1 MSCGCPFLP
10 HFCGRLPSFIALSVK
25 FRTFSH
31 FPLRAYI
38 YARMSLC
45 FHQIVTS
52 FCFHHFVYVT
62 LLCHFVYVTMF
73 IAPAYNAGIG
83 FAILSSV
90 HYVRIPPD
98 NGSVSAADNVVY
110 ARQIYMP
117 SPCFSVK
124 FLTLLP
130 FSPSVKWRC
139 TSTCLSPCAHTEEH
153 WCPVFAASNREYMC
167 NRLVLKVSHPAEI
180 RSDDY

>member
-1 MSCGCPFLP
+1 MMQASALPFLAP
-10 HFCGRLPSFIALSVK
+10 FI
-25 FRTFSH
+25 TFG
-31 FPLRAYI
+31 Y
-38 YARMSLC
+38 Y
-45 FHQIVTS
+45 
-52 FCFHHFVYVT
+52 
-62 LLCHFVYVTMF
+62 
-73 IAPAYNAGIG
+73 
-83 FAILSSV
+83 
-90 HYVRIPPD
+90 PD
-98 NGSVSAADNVVY
+98 NGSVSAADNRVY

-130 FSPSVKWRC
+130 FSSSVKWRC

-167 NRLVLKVSHPAEI
+167 NRLVLTVSHPAEI

>member
-10 HFCGRLPSFIALSVK
+10 HFCGRCPSFIALSVK

-45 FHQIVTS
+45 FQHFVTS
-52 FCFHHFVYVT
+52 LCYVILFT
-62 LLCHFVYVTMF
+62 SLCLLRLHMMQASALPFLAAF
-73 IAPAYNAGIG
+73 ITFGYHPN
-83 FAILSSV
+83 
-90 HYVRIPPD
+90 
-98 NGSVSAADNVVY
+98 NGSVSAADNRVY

-153 WCPVFAASNREYMC
+153 WCPVFAVSNREYMC
-167 NRLVLKVSHPAEI
+167 NRLVLTVSHPTEI